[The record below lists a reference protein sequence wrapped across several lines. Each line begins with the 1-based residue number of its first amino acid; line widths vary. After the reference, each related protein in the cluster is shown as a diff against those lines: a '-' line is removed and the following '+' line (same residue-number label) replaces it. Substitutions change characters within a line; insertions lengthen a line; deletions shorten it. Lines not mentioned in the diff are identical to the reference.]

1 MHARTIGKKT
11 LTFTVS
17 GKLWRNSLIMQ
28 DKETGSLWSHIT
40 GEALEGAMKGQHLK
54 TIPSVQT
61 TWSLWVKQHP
71 DTKVLRKESV
81 IRTSRYESYFN
92 DPDRIGI
99 FRANWLMKKMPG
111 KSIVYGINRGPHAL
125 AFTEEKLEQQK
136 LINVTVGDDPT
147 VIVRSEDGG
156 VRAFLSRTSNQTL
169 HFHQR
174 KASSPITDDETG
186 SQWDLTRGICL
197 SGKLQ
202 GTRLDEIIVHLAFWF
217 AWSTFYPSTEV
228 LQ

>member
-1 MHARTIGKKT
+1 VHARTIGKKT

-40 GEALEGAMKGQHLK
+40 GKALEGAMKGQHLK

-111 KSIVYGINRGPHAL
+111 KSIVYGINRCPHAL
-125 AFTEEKLEQQK
+125 AFTEGKLEQQK
-136 LINVTVGDDPT
+136 LINVTVGDDPM

-156 VRAFLSRTSNQTL
+156 VRSFLSQIKKQTL
-169 HFHQR
+169 HFQQT
-174 KASSPITDDETG
+174 KKSSVIKDAETR
-186 SQWDLTRGICL
+186 SHWDLIRGKCL
-197 SGKLQ
+197 SGTLQ
-202 GTRLDEIIVHLAFWF
+202 GSRLEEVVVHVAFWF
-217 AWSTFYPSTEV
+217 AWSTFYPNTEV